1 MITTRRLQC
10 TSLESW
16 NRGSQV
22 SHCCQSNFECAHFL
36 PPSQCIK
43 TRKKKKKEEMKL
55 KNYVEKFQ
63 IFLTTRSVSKIRRI
77 NFCSSITISVLT
89 ISCQTFPCHT
99 SLQCIVLSFISK
111 LAANVNVVERAIVRD
126 KATVIHQSRLLMFA

>member
-1 MITTRRLQC
+1 
-10 TSLESW
+10 
-16 NRGSQV
+16 
-22 SHCCQSNFECAHFL
+22 
-36 PPSQCIK
+36 
-43 TRKKKKKEEMKL
+43 MKL